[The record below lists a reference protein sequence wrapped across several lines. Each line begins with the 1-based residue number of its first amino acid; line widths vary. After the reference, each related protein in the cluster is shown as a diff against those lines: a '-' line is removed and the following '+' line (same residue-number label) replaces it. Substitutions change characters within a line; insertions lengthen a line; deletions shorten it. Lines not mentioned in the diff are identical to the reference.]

1 VADSQNHRLQYFTS
15 TGSFLGKWGSLG
27 AAPGKF
33 QVPTGVAVAPDGTV
47 FVADLGNFRIQYFTP
62 TGSFLGTWGKK
73 GDGPG
78 EFDYAYGVA
87 VSPGAVRVYT
97 AEMRNHRVQ
106 YFRKSDPAVSP
117 TSLGR
122 VKALFN

>member
-1 VADSQNHRLQYFTS
+1 M
-15 TGSFLGKWGSLG
+15 
-27 AAPGKF
+27 
-33 QVPTGVAVAPDGTV
+33 QVPTGIAVAPEGDV
-47 FVADLGNFRIQYFTP
+47 FIADLGNFRIQYFTAS
-62 TGSFLGTWGKK
+62 GSFLGMWGKR

-87 VSPGAVRVYT
+87 VARTADRVYT
-97 AEMRNHRVQ
+97 VEMHNHRVQ
-106 YFRKSDPAVSP
+106 YFRKSEPAVAP